1 MPRGRKLPP
10 LTLSHE
16 QRHQLQGVARS
27 TSLPHGL
34 VLRARMNLASAE
46 GLTNR
51 AVAERVGASPQAVG
65 KWRRRFLE
73 LGVQGLHDELRPRRP
88 RSYGDEKVAQ
98 VISRALQEK
107 PANAEN
113 WSVRLMGAAEG
124 VSKTTV
130 QRWFSLF
137 SIKPHLAQTFKL
149 SNDPFFI
156 EKVRDIV
163 GLYLHPPDHAL
174 VLCVDEKSQIQALD
188 RTQPTL
194 PLGLGYVQG
203 YTHDYIRHGTTT
215 LFAALDIAT
224 GRVIAQC
231 KKRHRHQDFL
241 AFLRLR
247 NSGPEG
253 TVTVSLLIVL
263 SGAEARP

>member
-10 LTLSHE
+10 LVLSDE

-34 VLRARMNLASAE
+34 VLRARMILASAE

-73 LGVQGLHDELRPRRP
+73 LGVQGLHDELRPGRP
-88 RSYGDEKVAQ
+88 RSYDDEKVAQ
-98 VISRALQEK
+98 VISRALQQK

-137 SIKPHLAQTFKL
+137 GIKPHLAQTFKL

-163 GLYLHPPDHAL
+163 GLYLHPPDHAM

-188 RTQPTL
+188 RTQRAL
-194 PLGLGYVQG
+194 PLVS
-203 YTHDYIRHGTTT
+203 GT
-215 LFAALDIAT
+215 FKDIPTITSAT
-224 GRVIAQC
+224 APPP
-231 KKRHRHQDFL
+231 F
-241 AFLRLR
+241 
-247 NSGPEG
+247 S
-253 TVTVSLLIVL
+253 
-263 SGAEARP
+263 RPWMPPLVA